1 MKRFL
6 IVLALIFV
14 LGLTACACGND
25 VETETP
31 PADVSNGGGG
41 GEIADPGEITETAAA
56 GIHPA
61 RDMGGRVIRV
71 GNYWAGYLS
80 SYLFEEP
87 NPAVTEDFEA
97 AMLIWENAQ
106 RIRRDW
112 NVEFEEVVFGYGEVV
127 PMLTAS
133 AAAGTPSID
142 IMHMPGHM
150 VFSAVTGNLIMP
162 LGSIAAP
169 TSDTLG
175 AQIHSTPGVFFND
188 NYWSFNTHMYTASG
202 VGVGVNMDLIRSL
215 GLPDPVA
222 LYNSGEWNWDNFLY
236 IMRRASDVPGHFGMA
251 GNHGEFIWSL
261 IAANDG
267 MTVDENYNF
276 GMAHPNTIEALE
288 MVDLI
293 FRERLWYYN
302 PVIGAEIGDWG
313 RNFWSFQDGNSVFW
327 PAMTWSS
334 GEIIFDYHIIPWPRG
349 PANTSG
355 GTWFQGWPGGLAI
368 PVGVEDPEA
377 VFMIME
383 ELHAWP
389 GPDGQWRHFQDSVN
403 WPMGVFRH
411 EDDVW
416 RMLQDIGDSGRFDFG
431 LMLRVGGTAY
441 TDMMND
447 ISIYLFNQ
455 YATPIEAVET
465 HRGSRQ
471 AMLDQFLGR

>member
-162 LGSIAAP
+162 LGS
-169 TSDTLG
+169 
-175 AQIHSTPGVFFND
+175 
-188 NYWSFNTHMYTASG
+188 
-202 VGVGVNMDLIRSL
+202 
-215 GLPDPVA
+215 
-222 LYNSGEWNWDNFLY
+222 
-236 IMRRASDVPGHFGMA
+236 
-251 GNHGEFIWSL
+251 
-261 IAANDG
+261 
-267 MTVDENYNF
+267 
-276 GMAHPNTIEALE
+276 
-288 MVDLI
+288 
-293 FRERLWYYN
+293 
-302 PVIGAEIGDWG
+302 
-313 RNFWSFQDGNSVFW
+313 
-327 PAMTWSS
+327 
-334 GEIIFDYHIIPWPRG
+334 
-349 PANTSG
+349 
-355 GTWFQGWPGGLAI
+355 
-368 PVGVEDPEA
+368 
-377 VFMIME
+377 
-383 ELHAWP
+383 
-389 GPDGQWRHFQDSVN
+389 
-403 WPMGVFRH
+403 
-411 EDDVW
+411 
-416 RMLQDIGDSGRFDFG
+416 
-431 LMLRVGGTAY
+431 
-441 TDMMND
+441 
-447 ISIYLFNQ
+447 
-455 YATPIEAVET
+455 
-465 HRGSRQ
+465 
-471 AMLDQFLGR
+471 